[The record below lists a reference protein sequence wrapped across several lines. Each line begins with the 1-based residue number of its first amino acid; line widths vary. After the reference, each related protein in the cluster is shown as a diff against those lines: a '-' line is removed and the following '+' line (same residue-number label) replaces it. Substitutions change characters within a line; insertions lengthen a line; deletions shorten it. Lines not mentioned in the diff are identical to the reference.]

1 VSVNGPN
8 LEDVR
13 IGCVG
18 RPIKDVQVKIAEDG
32 EILIKGPNVMMRY
45 YKRPDLTADV
55 IKDGWFHTG
64 DIGTMV
70 EGEFLKIT
78 DRKKEIF
85 KTSGGKYITPQ
96 IMENSFKESRFIEQI
111 MVIGE
116 NKKHPAALIQPD
128 FVFLKDWAARKNIS
142 YVSNAE
148 LIAHPKVMARVEKEI
163 EEING
168 RFGQWERL
176 KKFELTP
183 ELWSVDGG
191 ELTPTLKLRRKP
203 IMEKYKH
210 LVVKIYG
217 DE

>member
-1 VSVNGPN
+1 
-8 LEDVR
+8 
-13 IGCVG
+13 
-18 RPIKDVQVKIAEDG
+18 
-32 EILIKGPNVMMRY
+32 
-45 YKRPDLTADV
+45 
-55 IKDGWFHTG
+55 
-64 DIGTMV
+64 V

-128 FVFLKDWAARKNIS
+128 FVFLKDWADRKGIKATT
-142 YVSNAE
+142 NAE
-148 LIAHPKVMARVEKEI
+148 LIAHPKVVARIEKEV
-163 EEING
+163 EEANG

-203 IMEKYKH
+203 IMDKYKD